1 MRIVR
6 GIAATI
12 LALVIVLTAASVAY
26 NLLTSDPNVPVRQ
39 LWPGKFVSADG
50 VLTAYRQWGT
60 HGTPI
65 VLVGGFLEPSFVW
78 TQVGPKLAAAG
89 HRVYA
94 LDLDGFGYSRR
105 RGPSTLQEWSDQV
118 QEFAKALRLEKPL
131 VVGHSLGAA
140 VAVEEARRGVASRAV
155 LLDGDALRSGGPP
168 KLLRLALVHTPFFT
182 TAYRV
187 LINWDWVVRRVL
199 ENAYG
204 PHGPDIDSAEVRR
217 WTDQFRAQDARKGL
231 QRVVRN
237 GIVGFSRSELR
248 RLHVR
253 ATVIWGS
260 NDDVD
265 DVDSGRKTAR
275 DLGAQ
280 FVEIPDA
287 GHLSPLERPA
297 LVASAIAP

>member
-6 GIAATI
+6 GVAATI
-12 LALVIVLTAASVAY
+12 VALVIVLTAASVAY

-78 TQVGPKLAAAG
+78 ARVGPRLAAAG

-94 LDLDGFGYSRR
+94 LDLDGFGYSQR

-118 QEFAKALRLEKPL
+118 QEFAKTLQLEKPL

-155 LLDGDALRSGGPP
+155 LLDGDALRSGAPP
-168 KLLRLALVHTPFFT
+168 KVLRTLLVHTPFFT
-182 TAYRV
+182 TAYRL
-187 LINWDWVVRRVL
+187 LINWDWIVRRVL
-199 ENAYG
+199 KNAYG
-204 PHGPDIDSAEVRR
+204 PHEPGIDGSEVKR
-217 WTDQFRAQDARKGL
+217 WTDQFRAKGARDGL
-231 QRVVRN
+231 RRIVRN
-237 GIVGFSRSELR
+237 GIVGFSGAQLR
-248 RLHVR
+248 KLNVR
-253 ATVIWGS
+253 ATVVWGS
-260 NDDVD
+260 DDDVD
-265 DVDSGRKTAR
+265 DIASGRKTAR
-275 DLGAQ
+275 DLRAE
-280 FVEIPDA
+280 FIEIPDA
-287 GHLSPLERPA
+287 GHLSPLERPG